1 MYSNIV
7 SHYHA
12 NFDCPYLQH
21 EREQVMT
28 TNVWLTQVRQI
39 IKKKNNNLT
48 LNNWKGLQFCIS
60 MNSNVAT
67 VAGEQA
73 AAYLSSD
80 NEGSWDWTDPELID

>member
-39 IKKKNNNLT
+39 IKKTQQPYVEQL
-48 LNNWKGLQFCIS
+48 KGFVILH
-60 MNSNVAT
+60 
-67 VAGEQA
+67 
-73 AAYLSSD
+73 
-80 NEGSWDWTDPELID
+80 

>member
-39 IKKKNNNLT
+39 IKKK
-48 LNNWKGLQFCIS
+48 KKQPH
-60 MNSNVAT
+60 V
-67 VAGEQA
+67 EQQKVFA
-73 AAYLSSD
+73 ILH
-80 NEGSWDWTDPELID
+80 

>member
-1 MYSNIV
+1 MCYIYIYYLYLLVMYSNIV

-48 LNNWKGLQFCIS
+48 LNN
-60 MNSNVAT
+60 
-67 VAGEQA
+67 
-73 AAYLSSD
+73 
-80 NEGSWDWTDPELID
+80 

>member
-39 IKKKNNNLT
+39 IKKKPNNLT
-48 LNNWKGLQFCIS
+48 LNN
-60 MNSNVAT
+60 
-67 VAGEQA
+67 
-73 AAYLSSD
+73 
-80 NEGSWDWTDPELID
+80 